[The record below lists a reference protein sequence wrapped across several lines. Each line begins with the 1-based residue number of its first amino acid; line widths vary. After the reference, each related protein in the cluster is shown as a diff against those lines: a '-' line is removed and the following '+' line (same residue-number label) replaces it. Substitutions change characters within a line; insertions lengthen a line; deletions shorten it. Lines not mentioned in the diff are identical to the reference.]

1 MQRPRRALVLCGGGA
16 TGAAYEVG
24 ALAALE
30 ASLPGFRIQHFDI
43 FVGTSAGALIA
54 TLMATGVSA
63 ARMYHAL
70 TAQDDFFPLRRADVY
85 GVEPREVIA
94 RGVALLDA
102 LRRLGAQ
109 VSTGRGRDG
118 QGFDLA
124 DLARALPDGLF
135 TLHRYQRFIERLLER
150 HGLPQTFDAV
160 ERHLLVPAN
169 NLDTGHR
176 EVFGHGYRL
185 DASLAQAIAA
195 SSAIPLF
202 FAPMRIGQTDLIDG
216 GTGKV
221 AHTDLAV
228 GAGATHVLVINPI
241 VPWNL
246 ARRLSRQRR
255 DQGRV
260 APGSLTRIRERGL
273 WGIWNQAFRV
283 STLTR
288 LYLDLH
294 RFRAERPDVGLA
306 LISPSEEDETL
317 FVTSPMSTD
326 ARATVAR
333 HAFESTRAHLR
344 DHGDAVRAVCRG
356 EPDACK
362 LDGVRQPEVAD
373 TSWRED

>member
-24 ALAALE
+24 VLAALE
-30 ASLPGFRIQHFDI
+30 ASLPGFRVQHFDI

-54 TLMATGVSA
+54 TLMASGVSA

-70 TAQDDFFPLRRADVY
+70 TANDDFFPLRRADVY
-85 GVEPREVIA
+85 GIEPREIIA
-94 RGVALLDA
+94 RGVALARA

-109 VSTGRGRDG
+109 VSSGRGSEGER
-118 QGFDLA
+118 FDLA

-216 GTGKV
+216 GTGRV
-221 AHTDLAV
+221 AHTDLAA
-228 GAGATHVLVINPI
+228 GAGASHVLVINPI

-273 WGIWNQAFRV
+273 YGIWNQAFRV

-326 ARATVAR
+326 SRATVAR
-333 HAFESTRAHLR
+333 HAFDSTRARIR
-344 DHGDAVRAVCRG
+344 DHGDAIRAVCRG